1 MGIVI
6 GFYTDVAP
14 FVALVC
20 LAVLLP
26 VLYLANQKQ
35 TREGFPY
42 FEVLTL
48 FTLVCLGVFAV
59 GLSTNKNMPHDY
71 AKLNLGKEKVW
82 HLKVREALKPNTF
95 SHRYIAQIVSV
106 DGRAAS
112 GKLLFSLSVDSTL
125 EKLQVDDEFRVH
137 AKPDGIRPPLN
148 PHQFNYKDYLEK
160 LGIYHQ
166 IRSDFAS
173 ITIEK
178 NASPTLLGRASSFR
192 EHIISK
198 LRRENFG
205 SEELAVIQA
214 LLLGQRDDISEHTYN
229 NYKNAGAIHILAVSG
244 LHVGILLFLLEFLF
258 SPLERLPKGKTLKL
272 ILIVLLLWS
281 YAFIAGLS
289 PSIVRAVTMFS
300 FVAYSLYLNRPTNSF
315 NIIALSML
323 FILMVKPLFLFQV
336 GFQMSYAAVFAIVW
350 IYPKLQRFWFP
361 ENIIIRKTWQLLSV
375 SVAAQLGVLPISL
388 FYFHQFPAL
397 FFVSNLL
404 IIPFLGLIL
413 GLGVLVIALALVD
426 LLPTFLVDGFNWI
439 IKMMNSIVDWVAG
452 QESFIIKNIPFDS
465 VQLILGYL
473 IIISLVTFLSKP
485 KWKMALV
492 FFGGIVAF
500 QNWNIW
506 NQIQLH
512 KKEAVVLTHRSR
524 NTILL
529 HQTGDSLAIISP
541 DTVNLGS
548 IATDYAVAE
557 RIQKVGTST
566 LQNSY
571 SIGRKRL
578 FVMDSLGILP
588 LEEHPDYLLLT
599 QSPKL
604 NLERLLD
611 SVKPKMVLADGS
623 NYRSVVSRWE
633 ETCAQKE
640 IPFHYTGE
648 KGYYVFSLEED

>member
-1 MGIVI
+1 
-6 GFYTDVAP
+6 
-14 FVALVC
+14 L
-20 LAVLLP
+20 
-26 VLYLANQKQ
+26 
-35 TREGFPY
+35 
-42 FEVLTL
+42 
-48 FTLVCLGVFAV
+48 
-59 GLSTNKNMPHDY
+59 
-71 AKLNLGKEKVW
+71 
-82 HLKVREALKPNTF
+82 
-95 SHRYIAQIVSV
+95 
-106 DGRAAS
+106 
-112 GKLLFSLSVDSTL
+112 
-125 EKLQVDDEFRVH
+125 
-137 AKPDGIRPPLN
+137 
-148 PHQFNYKDYLEK
+148 
-160 LGIYHQ
+160 
-166 IRSDFAS
+166 
-173 ITIEK
+173 
-178 NASPTLLGRASSFR
+178 
-192 EHIISK
+192 
-198 LRRENFG
+198 
-205 SEELAVIQA
+205 
-214 LLLGQRDDISEHTYN
+214 
-229 NYKNAGAIHILAVSG
+229 
-244 LHVGILLFLLEFLF
+244 
-258 SPLERLPKGKTLKL
+258 
-272 ILIVLLLWS
+272 
-281 YAFIAGLS
+281 
-289 PSIVRAVTMFS
+289 
-300 FVAYSLYLNRPTNSF
+300 
-315 NIIALSML
+315 
-323 FILMVKPLFLFQV
+323 VKPLFLFQV

-473 IIISLVTFLSKP
+473 IIISLVVFLSKP

-492 FFGGIVAF
+492 LFSAIVVY

-541 DTVNLGS
+541 DTVNIGS

-640 IPFHYTGE
+640 IPFHYSGE